1 MQEFQAISSQMSPAK
16 ELVDWAAKYQ
26 REIVW
31 FVEEIAL
38 RHHV

>member
-1 MQEFQAISSQMSPAK
+1 MKPAK
-16 ELVDWAAKYQ
+16 ELEDWAAKYQ

-31 FVEEIAL
+31 FLEEIAL